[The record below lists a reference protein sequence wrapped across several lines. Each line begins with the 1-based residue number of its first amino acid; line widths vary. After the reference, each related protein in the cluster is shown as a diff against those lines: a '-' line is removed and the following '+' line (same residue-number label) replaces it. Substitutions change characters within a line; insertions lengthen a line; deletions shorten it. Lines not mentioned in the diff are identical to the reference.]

1 MSTTRPRDPDGAS
14 IDHPATPL
22 RTLLVDNYDSF
33 TYNLHQL
40 IGVVNGAEPTVIRN
54 DDVDALAGLDLDAFD
69 SVVISPGPGH
79 PGSTR
84 DFGISRTL
92 IENAE
97 LPLLGVCLGHQ
108 GIVLAAGGQVV
119 AAPAPRHGYPD
130 RITHDGSGLFA
141 GIPRDFLAVRYHSL
155 CAAQPLPDALAI
167 TATAPDGVVMGVRH
181 RDRPQWGVQF
191 HPESIA
197 SEYGEALLRN
207 FARLSREWGRRVG
220 GDSGISMFAERSRLG
235 ADEPAGPG
243 PGCRAPRHIG
253 AGTEAGADPRTGE
266 NHVPGADT
274 RGNTGIDGAVEP
286 CGTNSEPDSDTDR
299 APGAHSAPGMD
310 SELGANSGP
319 GTNSGHTTGG
329 STDTHTATGARD
341 TIATGNCSAAGGQAV
356 SERTGGG
363 TFSGTARATS
373 RTGRATP
380 GSGGTHSPV
389 GAPPAALTVLHEVI
403 DRAVDTESVVLRLY
417 RDSPTVFWLDSA
429 HSEPGLDRFS
439 FVGDASGPL
448 AEVVRYRVGAGC
460 VVSDRA
466 GVRTEALTVLD
477 YLSQRLRERE
487 IRFPDVPF
495 DFAGGYVGYLG
506 YEVKA
511 DCGAAAA
518 HRSPYP
524 DAQWVFADRLVVVDH
539 VAGRTHLLAVTDAAA
554 AEANRVWLDDTL
566 DVVAALP
573 GWSKPEPL
581 HLPADESAVTAGLTR
596 GRDRYLADIAA
607 VDAELR
613 AGQTYEVNLTD
624 STEIRSAAAGL
635 DVYRTLRRSNPAPYA
650 AYLRFG
656 ELEIACSSPE
666 RFLKIDR
673 TRTVETKPIKGTA
686 PRGATAAADDNL
698 RRTLELDPK
707 TRAENLMIVDLLRN
721 DLGRVC
727 ELGSVHVPELMVAET
742 YTTMHQLVSTVRGRL
757 RPEIDV
763 IDCLRAC
770 FPGGSMTGAPK
781 LRTMEI
787 IDGLET
793 EARGIYS
800 GTIGFLGLG
809 GTADL
814 NIVIRTAIRDASGW
828 RVGAGGAIVL
838 DSDAESEFHEM
849 VLKAAA
855 ALRAVTLVAGTS
867 LTTDGPAP
875 VS

>member
-1 MSTTRPRDPDGAS
+1 MSTTRPRDPDEAT
-14 IDHPATPL
+14 IDHATASV

-54 DDVDALAGLDLDAFD
+54 DEIDVLAELDLGCFD
-69 SVVISPGPGH
+69 SIVISPGPGH
-79 PGSTR
+79 PGSAR

-92 IENAE
+92 IETAE
-97 LPLLGVCLGHQ
+97 LPMLGVCLGHQ

-119 AAPAPRHGYPD
+119 PAPAPRHGYPD

-141 GIPRDFLAVRYHSL
+141 GIPGDFLAVRYHSL

-181 RDRPQWGVQF
+181 RLRPQWGVQF
-191 HPESIA
+191 HPESIS

-207 FARLSREWGRRVG
+207 FARLSRAWG
-220 GDSGISMFAERSRLG
+220 
-235 ADEPAGPG
+235 
-243 PGCRAPRHIG
+243 PRH
-253 AGTEAGADPRTGE
+253 TGDGP
-266 NHVPGADT
+266 VARQSRARP
-274 RGNTGIDGAVEP
+274 TG
-286 CGTNSEPDSDTDR
+286 TDR
-299 APGAHSAPGMD
+299 RAHLPA
-310 SELGANSGP
+310 
-319 GTNSGHTTGG
+319 
-329 STDTHTATGARD
+329 
-341 TIATGNCSAAGGQAV
+341 
-356 SERTGGG
+356 
-363 TFSGTARATS
+363 
-373 RTGRATP
+373 P
-380 GSGGTHSPV
+380 GSGADATGS
-389 GAPPAALTVLHEVI
+389 GAYSTATLTVLHEVI

-417 RDSPTVFWLDSA
+417 RDSPTMFWLDSA
-429 HSEPGLDRFS
+429 HIEPGLDRFS
-439 FVGDASGPL
+439 FIGDASGPL

-460 VVSDRA
+460 IVSDRDGA
-466 GVRTEALTVLD
+466 TRTDARPVLE

-495 DFAGGYVGYLG
+495 DFVGGYAGYLG

-511 DCGAAAA
+511 DCGANAA

-539 VAGRTHLLAVTDAAA
+539 VADRTHLIAVTDAAGA
-554 AEANRVWLDDTL
+554 AENSHWLAETRTI
-566 DVVAALP
+566 VAALP
-573 GWSKPEPL
+573 DWSKPEPL
-581 HLPADESAVTAGLTR
+581 ALPADESAVTSGLAR

-607 VDAELR
+607 IGTELR

-624 STEIRSAAAGL
+624 STEITSGADGL
-635 DVYRTLRRSNPAPYA
+635 DVYRVLRRSNPAPYA
-650 AYLRFG
+650 AYLRFAQWQ
-656 ELEIACSSPE
+656 IACSSPE
-666 RFLKIDR
+666 RFLRIDR

-686 PRGATAAADDNL
+686 PRGATPEADDNL

-727 ELGSVHVPELMVAET
+727 ELGSVHVPRLMIAET
-742 YTTMHQLVSTVRGRL
+742 YATMHQLVSTVRGRL
-757 RPEIDV
+757 RPEVDV

-814 NIVIRTAIRDASGW
+814 NIVIRTAVRDANGW

-855 ALRAVTLVAGTS
+855 ALRAVTRVTGPPVAA
-867 LTTDGPAP
+867 TDGPAP
-875 VS
+875 AN